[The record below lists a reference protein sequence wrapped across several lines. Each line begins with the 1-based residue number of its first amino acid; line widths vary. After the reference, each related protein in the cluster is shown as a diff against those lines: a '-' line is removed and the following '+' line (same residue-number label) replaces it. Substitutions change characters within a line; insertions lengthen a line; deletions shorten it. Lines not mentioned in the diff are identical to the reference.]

1 LLENNG
7 ENIIAPRGFIGH
19 AAPLMNPTALS
30 ASQSLPLFLASLSGM
45 AEEEIKSAKGLWL
58 RNAICEYTAAQTKA
72 RGQLWGFSL
81 LWIVP
86 WCWPMIYSA
95 RQNTKADLLARRQSI
110 DNALHAWR
118 KDLAGETFDW
128 PPVG

>member
-1 LLENNG
+1 
-7 ENIIAPRGFIGH
+7 
-19 AAPLMNPTALS
+19 MNSAALS
-30 ASQSLPLFLASLSGM
+30 ASQSLPLFLAGLSGM

-72 RGQLWGFSL
+72 RSQLWGFSL

-110 DNALHAWR
+110 DNALQAWR